1 LGTDE
6 HSRVFE
12 VLAAKLVNFFHAE
25 QRHAGRPLKA
35 RKQTAPKLAKV
46 CGSDCFLWQ
55 FGGSLSSH
63 SIMEKH
69 PVT

>member
-1 LGTDE
+1 MGTDE
-6 HSRVFE
+6 HSRVIE

-46 CGSDCFLWQ
+46 CDLVELALHQVVDLGCGRGTLV
-55 FGGSLSSH
+55 GG
-63 SIMEKH
+63 
-69 PVT
+69 